1 MDTISFDKL
10 LLKTAFC
17 CMAADGNIDDR
28 EISLIKSMCE
38 KSPLFT
44 NFNFKEEINQL
55 VGKIN
60 SGGKTFIQ
68 YYFDLLKQTQLN
80 EEEEL
85 TLIDF
90 AIQTINADEQ
100 IEYSEIK
107 FFKNIRHRLN
117 VSDEKI
123 LARFPDIEQY
133 LEEKYGPTA
142 VSQGLEVTTT
152 LDVDLQRVAEATVN
166 EYALKNEK
174 NFHASNAALVALDPK
189 TGQILSMVGSRDYF
203 DTNIDGNYNIA
214 LAKRQPGSSFKPFVY
229 ATAIAQQ
236 HISPCFEVY
245 DQPVTI
251 PGRFMNFQHVT
262 DWTPKN
268 STGTYSGARLNLK
281 EALKNSV
288 NSVSLAPQVYYLS
301 D

>member
-1 MDTISFDKL
+1 MDTINFDKL

-38 KSPLFT
+38 KSPLFI
-44 NFNFKEEINQL
+44 NFNFQEEINLL

-60 SGGKTFIQ
+60 NGGKTFIQ
-68 YYFDLLKQTQLN
+68 YYFDLLKQSQLN

-90 AIQTINADEQ
+90 AIQTIKADEQ

-133 LEEKYGPTA
+133 LEDDIITDTFLDKIT
-142 VSQGLEVTTT
+142 SQYFEIFELPQFDLISIADNNK
-152 LDVDLQRVAEATVN
+152 LDE
-166 EYALKNEK
+166 
-174 NFHASNAALVALDPK
+174 
-189 TGQILSMVGSRDYF
+189 
-203 DTNIDGNYNIA
+203 
-214 LAKRQPGSSFKPFVY
+214 
-229 ATAIAQQ
+229 
-236 HISPCFEVY
+236 
-245 DQPVTI
+245 
-251 PGRFMNFQHVT
+251 
-262 DWTPKN
+262 
-268 STGTYSGARLNLK
+268 
-281 EALKNSV
+281 
-288 NSVSLAPQVYYLS
+288 
-301 D
+301 